1 MHGVSASALVHLPR
15 EGGPSEPGLVYVV
28 NESYAYWQVAEALNP
43 PRIDLHEFDMSI
55 AVLSDMG
62 EFEYLDDLPTFV
74 SAARSVRRPA

>member
-1 MHGVSASALVHLPR
+1 
-15 EGGPSEPGLVYVV
+15 VV